1 MKTTLSNLIAFIE
14 INENIIEDFYSI
26 SFFRDNIK
34 LQGHFTTEKAK
45 KYSQLDFKFSFE
57 EHLNGKSLI
66 YPNIEITL
74 T

>member
-1 MKTTLSNLIAFIE
+1 MKTSLFNLIQFVE
-14 INENIIEDFYSI
+14 IDENIIEDFYSI
-26 SFFRDNIK
+26 SFYKNNIK

-45 KYSQLDFKFSFE
+45 KYSQLDFKFSFD

>member
-1 MKTTLSNLIAFIE
+1 MNEKLITLNEFFN
-14 INENIIEDFYSI
+14 INNNSINDFYTI
-26 SFFRDNIK
+26 TIYKDILR
-34 LQGHFTTEKAK
+34 LQGEFTTEKAK
-45 KYSQLDFKFSFE
+45 KYSQLDFKFSFD